1 MIQLPYNDTT
11 KRKTLMKTNKK
22 LLLLSALALAISSR
36 PTNAMS
42 NIISYFLSQEE
53 KKQFK
58 MIPVSINFYRP
69 NRKYS
74 NDDEKNVTLKT
85 LIEKNSLEIL
95 SKTKTAQIYSLGTK
109 EIKLYCLESE
119 EYILLEYPNE
129 DESDFRIM
137 YNNGFWNKFPNS
149 ICEVKT
155 KDDSSIT
162 ITIDQ

>member
-1 MIQLPYNDTT
+1 
-11 KRKTLMKTNKK
+11 
-22 LLLLSALALAISSR
+22 
-36 PTNAMS
+36 
-42 NIISYFLSQEE
+42 
-53 KKQFK
+53 

-69 NRKYS
+69 NREYS

-95 SKTKTAQIYSLGTK
+95 SKTERAQIYSLGTK